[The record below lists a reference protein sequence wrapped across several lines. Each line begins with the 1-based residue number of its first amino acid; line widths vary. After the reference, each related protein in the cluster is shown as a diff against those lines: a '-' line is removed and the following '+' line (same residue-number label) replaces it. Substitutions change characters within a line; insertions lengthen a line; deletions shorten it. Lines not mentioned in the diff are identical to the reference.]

1 MVFAMG
7 ETFVVLL
14 LVTVI
19 ISVIEVSVRVTSVIV
34 PVAVTLWLAG
44 GAWSM

>member
-7 ETFVVLL
+7 DTFVVLL

-19 ISVIEVSVRVTSVIV
+19 MLVIEVSVSVTSVMA
-34 PVAVTLWLAG
+34 PVAVTLWLVGA
-44 GAWSM
+44 AWSI